1 MMNRS
6 TLVLVMAVAAVVCA
20 AREPQVSLFQKYLH
34 ATPIY
39 EHEQLVEEIPDE
51 QIPMLEQSQ
60 MHPTNADCHS
70 ILNLQEK
77 IACYKSVVGQGSQ
90 RSAEVGQMMG
100 TDSRLGFFSRRR
112 SNKSKGPQKVVVNVK
127 GKHAAAAGKALH
139 HGKWHVPEKGN
150 HIHAGNQEL
159 NYATTSAKEE
169 RQAGAQSNIAATAQK
184 VAARAAE
191 VTMQKHAVVVKV
203 RAVLEKAEAAWQVA
217 KDNEAKAS
225 ATAEMESERAAQ
237 ITHAAEKDARLAAA
251 KEAAAE
257 ARQVKQPLVILKP
270 KADFAKKKPLKR
282 L

>member
-112 SNKSKGPQKVVVNVK
+112 SKGRRKSKGPQKVVVNVK

-139 HGKWHVPEKGN
+139 KGKWHVPEKGN
-150 HIHAGNQEL
+150 HIHASNQEL
-159 NYATTSAKEE
+159 NYATTSAKVE

-191 VTMQKHAVVVKV
+191 VTLQKHAVVVKV

-225 ATAEMESERAAQ
+225 ATAEEESERAAQ
-237 ITHAAEKDARLAAA
+237 ITHAAEADARLAAA

-257 ARQVKQPLVILKP
+257 ARQVKQPLVVLKP
-270 KADFAKKKPLKR
+270 KADFAKKKR

>member
-1 MMNRS
+1 
-6 TLVLVMAVAAVVCA
+6 MAVAAVVCA
-20 AREPQVSLFQKYLH
+20 AREPQGSLFQKYLH

-39 EHEQLVEEIPDE
+39 EHQQLVEEIPDE

-70 ILNLQEK
+70 IFNLQEK

-100 TDSRLGFFSRRR
+100 TDSRLA
-112 SNKSKGPQKVVVNVK
+112 KAPEKVVVNVK
-127 GKHAAAAGKALH
+127 GKHAAAAGKALKK
-139 HGKWHVPEKGN
+139 GKWHKVQKGN
-150 HIHAGNQEL
+150 HIEAGNQEL
-159 NYATTSAKEE
+159 NYATTAAKVQ

-184 VAARAAE
+184 VAARAAQ

-203 RAVLEKAEAAWQVA
+203 RKVLETAESGWQVA

-225 ATAEMESERAAQ
+225 ATAEEESERAAQ

-270 KADFAKKKPLKR
+270 KADFAKKKR